1 MKISKKATTIAI
13 VNQKGGTGKTTT
25 CENLGIGLAMEGKKV
40 LLVDADP
47 QGSLTISMGWQ
58 QPDELPTTLSTLM
71 AKAMNDQ
78 SIPPGEGI
86 LHHAEGVDLIP
97 ANIELAGLEVS
108 LVNTMNREK
117 MLKQVLDG
125 AKHEYDFILLDCTPS
140 LGMLTVNALAAADTT
155 LIPVQAQ
162 YLSAKGLE
170 QLLQTVQK
178 VRRQINPKLKIE
190 GILLTIN
197 NNVDSANPTENDFTP
212 FLNIMNEW
220 YAKDTSNKI
229 KAVFK
234 SRMKEGLRCSG
245 AIPYGYKRINGD
257 KQTLVVDEPAAE
269 IVRKV
274 FRLACQGMGVTAIAE
289 QLTEEKV
296 LIPSAYTA
304 KYFPE
309 NCRNR
314 SFSDP
319 YRWNA
324 NTIGHILDRQEYLG
338 HTVLG
343 KSICENF
350 KTKQRRAATP
360 EELMI
365 FPDTHE
371 AIIDQDTWDIAQK
384 LRVRAKPRAAN
395 GTYSHRLSGMI
406 YCADCGSRMGF
417 ISPEARQSGKHYDS
431 DSAFQCGNYRNQ
443 NNECVSHFIKTSAL
457 EAAILQAIKAVSQYV
472 IENEAEFI
480 SQLKTVWNE
489 SKSKSAN
496 NGQQEIDEAKK
507 RMAELD
513 AKIQKLYDSAIS
525 GLLPE
530 RQAQRMIQQYD
541 EEQLMLEKRVEEL
554 QGQIQEEEVE
564 KIDTNRFIALVNK
577 YRNCEELTDTM
588 LYAFIDRVEVHE
600 ATGGRTVYRQQNIDI
615 YFNFI
620 GNYYPPVETVSEEER
635 IAAIEAEQLRKKQE
649 KAKRAAEVQKQK
661 KAALMKA
668 VEAGDPEAIAEYE
681 RKLALQRERNHRR
694 QQKIKEAREAD
705 PAYIAQMEEKERLQR
720 EKLLEA
726 ERKRTERANRQKKLS
741 RKELKEAAKTDP
753 KAAEEWQALKEKE
766 AVARQR
772 KKEREEERMAA
783 DPEYA
788 AMMAER
794 KAEYTRT
801 RTAKR
806 QAEREA
812 LVELAKTDEEAAK
825 KLAEMRKYQS
835 QATVR
840 SYQKMKADAEAGDPD
855 AIKRYETTLAK
866 RREEY
871 HRKKGA

>member
-1 MKISKKATTIAI
+1 MAKKEEIKITALYERLSRDDEQAGESNSIL
-13 VNQKGGTGKTTT
+13 NQKKY
-25 CENLGIGLAMEGKKV
+25 
-40 LLVDADP
+40 
-47 QGSLTISMGWQ
+47 
-58 QPDELPTTLSTLM
+58 
-71 AKAMNDQ
+71 
-78 SIPPGEGI
+78 
-86 LHHAEGVDLIP
+86 
-97 ANIELAGLEVS
+97 LE
-108 LVNTMNREK
+108 
-117 MLKQVLDG
+117 
-125 AKHEYDFILLDCTPS
+125 EY
-140 LGMLTVNALAAADTT
+140 AR
-155 LIPVQAQ
+155 Q
-162 YLSAKGLE
+162 KGLRNIRHFYDDGYSGTNFNRPGFTA
-170 QLLQTVQK
+170 LLEEIEAGRVDTLVVKDLSRFGRNYLQVGYYTEIVFPK
-178 VRRQINPKLKIE
+178 KGVRFIA
-190 GILLTIN
+190 IN

-269 IVRKV
+269 VVRKV
-274 FRLACQGMGVTAIAE
+274 FRLACQGVGVTAIAE
-289 QLTEEKV
+289 RLTEEKV

-304 KYFPE
+304 KYSPE
-309 NCRNR
+309 NCRHR
-314 SFSDP
+314 TVIDP

-324 NTIGHILDRQEYLG
+324 TTVGYILDRQEYLG

-417 ISPEARQSGKHYDS
+417 ISPDAKQSEKHYDS
-431 DSAFQCGNYRNQ
+431 DSAFQCGNYRNK

-489 SKSKSAN
+489 NKSKSAN

-649 KAKRAAEVQKQK
+649 KAKRSTEVQKQK
-661 KAALMKA
+661 RAELMKA

-720 EKLLEA
+720 EKLLES
-726 ERKRTERANRQKKLS
+726 ERKRAERANRQKKLS

-753 KAAEEWQALKEKE
+753 KAVEEWQALKEKE
-766 AVARQR
+766 AAARQR

-806 QAEREA
+806 KAEREA

-835 QATVR
+835 EATVR